1 VIAGKGKEGKEG
13 ERRQGGGR
21 RGGCRVEG
29 SGGKLRR
36 WRGTEEGSIGR
47 G

>member
-1 VIAGKGKEGKEG
+1 LQGRG
-13 ERRQGGGR
+13 ERGKRGR
-21 RGGCRVEG
+21 DDKEGGCRVEG

-36 WRGTEEGSIGR
+36 WRETEEGSIGR